1 MNMNV
6 IRILAFGFIAS
17 IAHLASAEE
26 TNLSLSVD
34 GKPAL
39 ALTAPAAAK
48 VTSSNGYVNIKTS
61 NMSLHVWVV
70 PKAATANDALPLV
83 AELIKS
89 EFIKFKTK
97 GVKDMV
103 IAGAPSKHVT
113 GSGNEADD
121 GDPGNAEV
129 VLFVV
134 GGNVFAGCVHGEF
147 DDASRKRAPMMAV
160 LQTAHAP
167 P

>member
-1 MNMNV
+1 MNMSMMRN
-6 IRILAFGFIAS
+6 LAYVFLLFVAF
-17 IAHLASAEE
+17 LASAQGA
-26 TNLSLSVD
+26 TVTLSLD

-39 ALTAPAAAK
+39 ALTVPVAAK
-48 VTSSNGYVNIKTS
+48 VTSSNGYVNIKTT
-61 NMSLHVWVV
+61 NMSLHVWAV
-70 PKAATANDALPLV
+70 PQAATANDALPRA

-89 EFIKFKTK
+89 EFIKFQANATM
-97 GVKDMV
+97 DMTV
-103 IAGAPSKHVT
+103 AGAAAKHVT

-134 GGNVFAGCVHGEF
+134 GGQVFAACVHGEF
-147 DDASRKRAPMMAV
+147 DDASRERAPMMAV
-160 LQTAHAP
+160 LQTAHVP

>member
-1 MNMNV
+1 MNKHK
-6 IRILAFGFIAS
+6 ILILVFVTCMAV
-17 IAHLASAEE
+17 LASAQD
-26 TNLSLSVD
+26 TTVTLSVD

-48 VTSSNGYVNIKTS
+48 VTSSNGYVNIKTT
-61 NMSLHVWVV
+61 NMSLHIWAV
-70 PKAATANDALPLV
+70 PHAATLKDAHPRV
-83 AELIKS
+83 ADLIKS
-89 EFIKFKTK
+89 EFVKFKTNAT
-97 GVKDMV
+97 KDMV
-103 IAGAPSKHVT
+103 IAGAPAKHVF

-134 GGNVFAGCVHGEF
+134 GGNVFAACVHGEF
-147 DDASRKRAPMMAV
+147 DDASRASAPMMAV
-160 LQTAHAP
+160 LQTAHVP